1 MKNEIVLFTLDPD
14 DMTKVNTSKVMH
26 GKILSLVIVDFY
38 VYVEYYEHLY
48 YGISKER
55 TMLRLYNVNDFKT
68 RKIHTFSF
76 MPLENGLKVKAY
88 VTDSKTN
95 ISDNNLIAS
104 VTIPN
109 LSLYS
114 SDAEDVITYTQ
125 GYDISGDGS
134 IVYQL
139 NEPLVCDGKNEN
151 IISTKNE
158 LFDVD
163 KTFTVLIDFTGD
175 KGSYNGNSKV
185 FTCLENAEPW
195 YGLEIK
201 TEGTYTIWY
210 NQSRDV
216 FDSLGNKIPYNSTLN
231 QVYVFTKK
239 KGSKTI
245 RYYTSTSNSVNEI
258 ESEVLDI
265 DESKGIMTVKMKQF
279 EINTPLNRN
288 YKVGDKLLALIS
300 YDNIFVMLEPQ
311 TSSIRNIIK
320 GRIIEMKLEKEV
332 IRVKIDVGGLNL
344 YSDITLSAEKDL
356 NLTIGKEVYIGFKAM
371 SVATL
376 KL

>member
-1 MKNEIVLFTLDPD
+1 
-14 DMTKVNTSKVMH
+14 MTDVKA
-26 GKILSLVIVDFY
+26 G
-38 VYVEYYEHLY
+38 VEYK
-48 YGISKER
+48 I
-55 TMLRLYNVNDFKT
+55 NVDGN
-68 RKIHTFSF
+68 SF
-76 MPLENGLKVKAY
+76 LL
-88 VTDSKTN
+88 
-95 ISDNNLIAS
+95 
-104 VTIPN
+104 
-109 LSLYS
+109 
-114 SDAEDVITYTQ
+114 
-125 GYDISGDGS
+125 DGKK
-134 IVYQL
+134 YQL
-139 NEPLVCDGKNEN
+139 LESILDTESMTESAKSIKVSYRTALNY
-151 IISTKNE
+151 I
-158 LFDVD
+158 D
-163 KTFTVLIDFTGD
+163 KI
-175 KGSYNGNSKV
+175 
-185 FTCLENAEPW
+185 E
-195 YGLEIK
+195 
-201 TEGTYTIWY
+201 
-210 NQSRDV
+210 
-216 FDSLGNKIPYNSTLN
+216 STLN
-231 QVYVFTKK
+231 VKIVNTTKGGKGGGGGTTLTDEGYSILKECK
-239 KGSKTI
+239 KINAIMELHKD
-245 RYYTSTSNSVNEI
+245 VNEI